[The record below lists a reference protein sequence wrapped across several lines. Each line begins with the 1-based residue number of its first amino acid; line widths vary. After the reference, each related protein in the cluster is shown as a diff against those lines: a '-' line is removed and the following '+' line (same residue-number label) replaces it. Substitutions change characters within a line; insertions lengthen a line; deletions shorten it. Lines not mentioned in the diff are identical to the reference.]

1 MNIET
6 RPGTTVE
13 APEDEYVISLGELLQ
28 VMWKRLWVI
37 LLAAVVL
44 TGAAVGY
51 SLGQTSIYEASITIL
66 VGQEQTDGPVSQL
79 GSDVQG
85 LQQITQTVA
94 DLVDTRPVAEAVI
107 EELDL
112 QISSETFLENL
123 GVEPVVDTQTIQVV
137 YRDPDPQRARLIVNT
152 VGEVFSDQVSEV
164 SPSANSITATVWEE
178 AVAPD
183 EPVEP
188 NPLRNGLL
196 ALFMGLM
203 LGVGLAFLLEYL
215 DDSWRSP
222 DEVQQVSGVPT
233 YGIVPEFKAFRRR
246 RKPGKREKSGTDVAP
261 EQAKDGESQPNFS
274 ERLVAHLDPMGVVA
288 ESYRTLRTNLLY
300 ALVDDPPKV
309 ITLTS
314 AGPKEGKSTTC
325 ANLGVVLAQAG
336 KRTLVVDCDLRR
348 PVVHEIFGTRNI
360 RGIVDVLAGQRELEE
375 VWQEPQPNL
384 KVVPVGPLPPNPAE
398 LLGSRRFTEFLA
410 GARKD
415 FDYVLVDAPP
425 VGLVSD
431 PSIIASQGDGVLLIL
446 DAQNTRKGALRD
458 GIRDLGAVGANVLG
472 TVMNNVKKGKGGYY
486 GYKYE

>member
-1 MNIET
+1 MT
-6 RPGTTVE
+6 AE
-13 APEDEYVISLGELLQ
+13 ASEEEYVISLGELLQ
-28 VMWKRLWVI
+28 VLWKRIWVV
-37 LLAAVVL
+37 LLMAIVL
-44 TGAAVGY
+44 TGAAVGF
-51 SLGQTSIYEASITIL
+51 SLGQTPKYEASIKIL
-66 VGQEQTDGPVSQL
+66 VGQEQSNGTPSQL

-85 LQQITQTVA
+85 LQQLTQTVA

-107 EELDL
+107 DRLGL
-112 QISSETFLENL
+112 QANPSGFLENL
-123 GVEPVVDTQTIQVV
+123 TVEPVANTQTIEVS
-137 YRDPDPQRARLIVNT
+137 YMHPDPEQAQRIANT
-152 VGEVFSDQVSEV
+152 VGDVFSQQVSEV
-164 SPSANSITATVWEE
+164 SPSANAITATVWER
-178 AVAPD
+178 AAAP
-183 EPVEP
+183 EQPVEP

-196 ALFMGLM
+196 ALFLGLM
-203 LGVGLAFLLEYL
+203 LGVGLAFLLDYL

-233 YGIVPEFKAFRRR
+233 YGIVPEFKAFKKSKVPDKSKVVAR
-246 RKPGKREKSGTDVAP
+246 RKKNHGGDAGADEA
-261 EQAKDGESQPNFS
+261 ELKDPQHNLSD
-274 ERLVAHLDPMGVVA
+274 RLVTAMDSMGVAA

-336 KRTLVVDCDLRR
+336 KRTLVVDCDLRK
-348 PVVHEIFGTRNI
+348 PVVHKIFGMRNV
-360 RGIVDVLAGQRELEE
+360 RGIVDVLAGQRELPE
-375 VWQEPQPNL
+375 VWQEPQSNL

-398 LLGSRRFTEFLA
+398 LLGSRRFADFLA
-410 GARKD
+410 RARRD

-431 PSIIASQGDGVLLIL
+431 PAVVASQGDGVLLVL

-458 GIRDLGAVGANVLG
+458 SMRGLDAVGANVLG

-486 GYKYE
+486 YGYTYE